1 MKKLIFSALAG
12 IIVVTAG
19 CVSTVTETSS
29 PALTWST
36 DKISARYQRSVD
48 QVYQAAVSVI
58 QNNGQVLTE
67 YIPHDTTNTVR
78 ALSGKVNQKN
88 VWVRVEAVDPKI
100 TELTIQARSSWGV
113 SDVALASEL
122 VTEVALQ
129 LCAVS
134 RISARCFVHRRRAF
148 CSASLFFP

>member
-1 MKKLIFSALAG
+1 MKKLIFAALTG
-12 IIVVTAG
+12 IVMITAG
-19 CVSTVTETSS
+19 CVSTVTDTSS

-48 QVYQAAVSVI
+48 QVYQAAVTVI
-58 QNNGQVLTE
+58 QNNGVVLTE

-129 LCAVS
+129 L
-134 RISARCFVHRRRAF
+134 AR
-148 CSASLFFP
+148 

>member
-1 MKKLIFSALAG
+1 MKKLFFAALAG
-12 IIVVTAG
+12 IVIVTAG
-19 CVSTVTETSS
+19 CISTVTDTST
-29 PALTWST
+29 PAMTWST

-48 QVYQAAVSVI
+48 QVYQSAVTVI
-58 QNNGQVLTE
+58 QNNGVVLTE

-88 VWVRVEAVDPKI
+88 VWVRVEAVDSKI

-129 LCAVS
+129 L
-134 RISARCFVHRRRAF
+134 AR
-148 CSASLFFP
+148 

>member
-1 MKKLIFSALAG
+1 MKKLFFAALAG
-12 IIVVTAG
+12 IVIVTAG
-19 CVSTVTETSS
+19 CISTVTDTSS
-29 PALTWST
+29 PAMTWST

-48 QVYQAAVSVI
+48 QVYQSAVTVI
-58 QNNGQVLTE
+58 QNNGVVLTE
-67 YIPHDTTNTVR
+67 YIPHDTTNIVR

-88 VWVRVEAVDPKI
+88 VWVRVEAVDSKI

-129 LCAVS
+129 L
-134 RISARCFVHRRRAF
+134 AR
-148 CSASLFFP
+148 

>member
-36 DKISARYQRSVD
+36 DKISARYQRSLD
-48 QVYQAAVSVI
+48 QVYQAAVSVV

-129 LCAVS
+129 L
-134 RISARCFVHRRRAF
+134 AR
-148 CSASLFFP
+148 

>member
-1 MKKLIFSALAG
+1 MKKLFLAALAG
-12 IIVVTAG
+12 IVIVTAG
-19 CVSTVTETSS
+19 CVSTVTDTSS

-48 QVYQAAVSVI
+48 QVYSAAVTVI

-88 VWVRVEAVDPKI
+88 VWVRVEAVDLNKPI
-100 TELTIQARSSWGV
+100 TALTIQARSSWGV
-113 SDVALASEL
+113 SDVALSSEL

-129 LCAVS
+129 L
-134 RISARCFVHRRRAF
+134 AR
-148 CSASLFFP
+148 

>member
-1 MKKLIFSALAG
+1 MKKLIFAALAG
-12 IIVVTAG
+12 IIIVTAG
-19 CVSTVTETSS
+19 CVSTVTDTSS

-48 QVYQAAVSVI
+48 QVYQAAVTVV
-58 QNNGQVLTE
+58 QNNGVVLTE

-129 LCAVS
+129 L
-134 RISARCFVHRRRAF
+134 AR
-148 CSASLFFP
+148 

>member
-1 MKKLIFSALAG
+1 MKKIFFAALAG
-12 IIVVTAG
+12 ITLATAG
-19 CVSTVTETSS
+19 CDGTVTDTHS

-36 DKISARYQRSVD
+36 DQISARYQRSVD
-48 QVYQAAVSVI
+48 QVYQAAVTVI
-58 QNNGQVLTE
+58 QNNGVVLTE

-100 TELTIQARSSWGV
+100 TQLTIQARSGWGV
-113 SDVALASEL
+113 SDVGVASEL

-129 LCAVS
+129 L
-134 RISARCFVHRRRAF
+134 AR
-148 CSASLFFP
+148 

>member
-1 MKKLIFSALAG
+1 MKKLIFAALAG
-12 IIVVTAG
+12 IVIVTAG
-19 CVSTVTETSS
+19 CVSTVTDTSS

-48 QVYQAAVSVI
+48 QVYQAAVTVV
-58 QNNGQVLTE
+58 QNNGVVLTE

-88 VWVRVEAVDPKI
+88 VWVSVEAVDPKI
-100 TELTIQARSSWGV
+100 TELTIQARSSWGI

-129 LCAVS
+129 L
-134 RISARCFVHRRRAF
+134 AR
-148 CSASLFFP
+148 

>member
-1 MKKLIFSALAG
+1 MKKFIFAALAG
-12 IIVVTAG
+12 IALVTAG
-19 CVSTVTETSS
+19 CVHTVADTSS
-29 PALTWST
+29 PAMTWST
-36 DKISARYQRSVD
+36 DKINARYQRSVD
-48 QVYQAAVSVI
+48 QVYQAAVTVI

-100 TELTIQARSSWGV
+100 TALTIQARSSWGV
-113 SDVALASEL
+113 SDVTLASEL

-129 LCAVS
+129 L
-134 RISARCFVHRRRAF
+134 AR
-148 CSASLFFP
+148 

>member
-78 ALSGKVNQKN
+78 AP
-88 VWVRVEAVDPKI
+88 VRQGEPEKCLGACRGRGSQNHRADHP
-100 TELTIQARSSWGV
+100 GP
-113 SDVALASEL
+113 
-122 VTEVALQ
+122 LQ
-129 LCAVS
+129 LG
-134 RISARCFVHRRRAF
+134 RQ
-148 CSASLFFP
+148 

>member
-1 MKKLIFSALAG
+1 MKKIIFAALAG
-12 IIVVTAG
+12 IIIVTAG
-19 CVSTVTETSS
+19 CVSTVTDTSS

-48 QVYQAAVSVI
+48 QVYQAAVTVI
-58 QNNGQVLTE
+58 QNNGVVLTE

-129 LCAVS
+129 L
-134 RISARCFVHRRRAF
+134 AR
-148 CSASLFFP
+148 

>member
-48 QVYQAAVSVI
+48 QVYQAGVFGHPEQSPASSP
-58 QNNGQVLTE
+58 NTS
-67 YIPHDTTNTVR
+67 HTTPANTVR

-100 TELTIQARSSWGV
+100 TELTIQAEPAG
-113 SDVALASEL
+113 ASVML
-122 VTEVALQ
+122 
-129 LCAVS
+129 
-134 RISARCFVHRRRAF
+134 
-148 CSASLFFP
+148 PWPPNW

>member
-1 MKKLIFSALAG
+1 MKKLIFAALAG
-12 IIVVTAG
+12 VTLVTAG

-129 LCAVS
+129 L
-134 RISARCFVHRRRAF
+134 AR
-148 CSASLFFP
+148 